1 MAKKQR
7 SVSLT
12 FVLLRFAVVMLGC
25 MLLCGLVWMLCFT
38 QLRNA
43 GIIYQGYVSNQQTER
58 ILTEDTKNFIS
69 PGEDFLP
76 EIRSCAICF
85 LLLNT
90 CGWPCLARGGCSA

>member
-76 EIRSCAICF
+76 EYALFAPDGNVLES
-85 LLLNT
+85 NVE
-90 CGWPCLARGGCSA
+90 

>member
-25 MLLCGLVWMLCFT
+25 MLLCGLVWMLLYT
-38 QLRNA
+38 QPETGIGYLPGLRLQSTDGA
-43 GIIYQGYVSNQQTER
+43 DSDRRYQKLY
-58 ILTEDTKNFIS
+58 F

-76 EIRSCAICF
+76 EYALFATGR
-85 LLLNT
+85 
-90 CGWPCLARGGCSA
+90 